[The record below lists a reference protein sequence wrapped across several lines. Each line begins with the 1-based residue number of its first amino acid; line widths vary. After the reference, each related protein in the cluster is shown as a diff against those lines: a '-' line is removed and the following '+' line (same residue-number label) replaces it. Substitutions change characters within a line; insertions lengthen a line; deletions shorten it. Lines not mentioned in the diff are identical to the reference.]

1 MRCAIAVVFVGL
13 APVVAR
19 ADATVDVTLNSDG
32 AQLASQLGV
41 SVQDLEQIAQDR
53 IDELYKLQRLDELLR
68 AFANTAAF
76 TQRGLGVEY
85 DVDPGDLMIG
95 YAGTGVHGDVAI
107 GTTNELLGGSIIN
120 FEVMAGA
127 NLARLEHPQWT
138 VFANGYYETVTIHG
152 LEGHLLTLA
161 SHVQYQIVPAR
172 GSWIG
177 LSATT
182 GLEYARLELGT
193 AGSIESHFTATGPA
207 EHATVHM
214 SSTGTLSVLAQ
225 TFTVPIEVSTGV
237 RLADVIS
244 LYTAAGLDVTGGS
257 STIEAR
263 LDSVLSINA
272 DNLPVGTA
280 VITGSGAS
288 SPSAVTVHALAGLAL
303 HTKYVRVFVQGALAP
318 GELAVAL
325 GVRFAAR

>member
-1 MRCAIAVVFVGL
+1 MRCAIALVLVP
-13 APVVAR
+13 AIAH

-32 AQLASQLGV
+32 AQLASELGV
-41 SVQDLEQIAQDR
+41 SVSDLERIAQDR
-53 IDELYKLQRLDELLR
+53 IDALYKLQRLDDLLR

-85 DVDPGDLMIG
+85 DVDPGDLMLG
-95 YAGTGVHGDVAI
+95 FAATGVHGDVAI

-120 FEVMAGA
+120 LEIMAGA
-127 NLARLEHPQWT
+127 NLAKLEHPRWT

-152 LEGHLLTLA
+152 LQGHLATAA
-161 SHVQYQIVPAR
+161 SHVQYRILPAQ

-177 LSATT
+177 LSGTT
-182 GLEYARLELGT
+182 GLEYARLSLGT
-193 AGSIESHFTATGPA
+193 AGSVESHFTATGPSGD
-207 EHATVHM
+207 ATVHM
-214 SSTGTLSVLAQ
+214 SSTGTLDVLAQ

-244 LYTAAGLDVTGGS
+244 LYTAAGVDLTGGS

-303 HTKYVRVFVQGALAP
+303 HTKYVRVFVQGAVAP
-318 GELAVAL
+318 GELAAAI
-325 GVRFAAR
+325 GVRFATR